1 MNVAVVSFEDT
12 CVDEGVEK
20 LIEKYGKDIN
30 VFLPVTGK
38 ENHFAESVIDICKAY
53 DVKVTCFITNAMGID
68 HLLLDSDDIVITDN
82 PVREIIR
89 QMTVN
94 DAIGVVWDDS
104 PQAHYI
110 LAAVEDFGVD
120 VWDITEGLDPIEID
134 YDEST
139 SDDLYEIMA
148 TSMLTFVHAMA
159 EFVTSS
165 VLDALSESIAERLQ
179 EADSRDI
186 SPFGDDE
193 A

>member
-1 MNVAVVSFEDT
+1 MNVAVVSFEDI

-38 ENHFAESVIDICKAY
+38 ENHFAESVIDVCKAY

-120 VWDITEGLDPIEID
+120 AWDITEGLDPIEID

-139 SDDLYEIMA
+139 SDDLYEVMA

-165 VLDALSESIAERLQ
+165 VLDALSESIAVRLK
-179 EADSRDI
+179 EEDGRVI

>member
-1 MNVAVVSFEDT
+1 MNVAIISFEDI
-12 CVDEGVEK
+12 CIEEGVEK

-68 HLLLDSDDIVITDN
+68 HLLIDSEDIVITDN
-82 PVREIIR
+82 PVKEIIR
-89 QMTVN
+89 QISIN
-94 DAIGVVWDDS
+94 DAIGLVWDDS

-110 LAAVEDFGVD
+110 LSAVEDFGVD
-120 VWDITEGLDPIEID
+120 VWDVTDGLDPIEID
-134 YDEST
+134 YDDKS
-139 SDDLYEIMA
+139 SDELYDNMA
-148 TSMLTFVHAMA
+148 VSMMAFVHAMS

-179 EADSRDI
+179 ESEGRDI

>member
-1 MNVAVVSFEDT
+1 MNVAVVSFEDI

-38 ENHFAESVIDICKAY
+38 ENHFAESVIDVCKAY
-53 DVKVTCFITNAMGID
+53 NVKVTCFITNAMGID

-120 VWDITEGLDPIEID
+120 AWDITEGLDPIEID

-165 VLDALSESIAERLQ
+165 VLDALSESIAERLK
-179 EADSRDI
+179 EEDGRDI

>member
-1 MNVAVVSFEDT
+1 MNVAVVSFEDI

-38 ENHFAESVIDICKAY
+38 ENHFAESVIDVCKAY

-120 VWDITEGLDPIEID
+120 AWDITEGLDPIEID

-139 SDDLYEIMA
+139 SDDLYEVMA

-165 VLDALSESIAERLQ
+165 VLDALSESIAERLK
-179 EADSRDI
+179 EEDGRDI